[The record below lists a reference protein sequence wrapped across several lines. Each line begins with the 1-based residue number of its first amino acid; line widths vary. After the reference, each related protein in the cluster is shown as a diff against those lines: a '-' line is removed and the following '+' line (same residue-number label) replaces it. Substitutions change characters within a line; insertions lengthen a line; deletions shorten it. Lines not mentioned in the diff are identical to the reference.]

1 MNQKDQ
7 SSFLSRVR
15 RSLFPPPGPPPI
27 PPCYL
32 DGTKYDQ
39 IKCNEY
45 DDCMWNEEEERC
57 RIKQG
62 TLNDLDRYEC
72 RMDIFPEQ
80 CSERFGRDYA
90 CIHNRCQR
98 FTGMFFVP
106 FTDAVM
112 YGETAEM
119 EMKGDEGIYG
129 KYGWDSPIFYM
140 LRELGWNVVGADSVY
155 VPDVGYVDFA
165 HIKGPYR
172 TRKDVRRA
180 IKLYAER
187 LGVEAVMAKDRIE
200 GEFDPYQ
207 LNRSA
212 AFEKKVLNSF
222 HRQSR

>member
-1 MNQKDQ
+1 
-7 SSFLSRVR
+7 
-15 RSLFPPPGPPPI
+15 
-27 PPCYL
+27 
-32 DGTKYDQ
+32 
-39 IKCNEY
+39 
-45 DDCMWNEEEERC
+45 MWNEEEERC

-62 TLNDLDRYEC
+62 TLDDLDRYEC

-80 CSERFGRDYA
+80 CSERFGRDYV
-90 CIHNRCQR
+90 CVHNRCQR
-98 FTGMFFVP
+98 FTGIFFVP

-155 VPDVGYVDFA
+155 VPDVGYARFA

-172 TRKDVRRA
+172 TRKEVRRA